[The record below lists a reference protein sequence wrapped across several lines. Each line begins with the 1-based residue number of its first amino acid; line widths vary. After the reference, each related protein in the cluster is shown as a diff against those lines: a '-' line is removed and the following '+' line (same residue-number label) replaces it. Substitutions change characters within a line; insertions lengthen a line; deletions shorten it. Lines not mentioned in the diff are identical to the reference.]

1 MIPQTIILSVNAGWQ
16 NAQLFC
22 TQGESARPFRFKVE
36 NGSGFLNLSAYTQ
49 IVLAI
54 DLGGSLSMPVCS
66 AVSDYEVEVK
76 IPAEATAV
84 SGTFPCW
91 LALIGDGVELRIGGI
106 GLQCNPC
113 GIDQILGGSSETQG
127 LLEQLIAK
135 GEYAQTQG
143 DYAKAQGQA
152 AETIV
157 ERWKDIPVG
166 DFDAMFPVSVANGGT
181 GATTATQARSNLGAA
196 DANHGHALTDTGITG
211 ILPLTKGGTGASTA
225 SQARTNLGA
234 ASSSHTH
241 SLSSTSIIGIL
252 PVSKGGTGASS
263 AQAARTSLQAVGTDD
278 IIDVAHGG
286 TGASTPETART
297 NLGFRKLLW
306 SGTWKTGQITVPN
319 FSNYT
324 SFELEVSGSNTII
337 NASIKS
343 NALRGNGSYLT
354 SADYVH
360 LFVFSANISGNTL
373 TYVGCVDAALGSNG
387 NLDFTSTDNT
397 ITAIY
402 GVY

>member
-36 NGSGFLNLSAYTQ
+36 NGLGFLNLSAYTQ

-166 DFDAMFPVSVANGGT
+166 DFDAMFPVSVVNGGT
-181 GATTATQARSNLGAA
+181 GATTATQARTNLGAA
-196 DANHGHALTDTGITG
+196 DVNHGHALTDTGITG

-241 SLSSTSIIGIL
+241 SLSSTSITGVL
-252 PVSKGGTGASS
+252 PVSKGGTGASN
-263 AQAARTSLQAVGTDD
+263 AQAARANLQAVGTED

-286 TGASTPETART
+286 TGSSESAGART
-297 NLGFRKLLW
+297 NLGFMKQLW
-306 SGTWKTGQITVPN
+306 SGAWSEGSITVPDTDKYSI
-319 FSNYT
+319 FKIAMQGQGT
-324 SFELEVSGSNTII
+324 TILAVKQAQYI
-337 NASIKS
+337 
-343 NALRGNGSYLT
+343 RGGNSYSSET
-354 SADYVH
+354 PVVIFYHFAA
-360 LFVFSANISGNTL
+360 VFSGNTWE
-373 TYVGCVDAALGSNG
+373 YVACNNNKLGSES
-387 NLDFTSTDNT
+387 LSTLT
-397 ITAIY
+397 VTAIW
-402 GVY
+402 GVL